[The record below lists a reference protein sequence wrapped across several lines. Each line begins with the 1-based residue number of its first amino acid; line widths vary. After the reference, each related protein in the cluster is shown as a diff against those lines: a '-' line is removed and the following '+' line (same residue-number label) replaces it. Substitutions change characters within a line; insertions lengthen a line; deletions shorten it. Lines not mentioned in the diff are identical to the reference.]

1 MMPLKRREVEQALAG
16 KGFVR
21 REGRHAFFVY
31 HTHKRKLKTSVWTM
45 MSHGN
50 SGADISKS
58 LSAKMAR
65 QCRINKAEF
74 ECLIDCSLSQ
84 KDYEELLVV
93 RKIIVVPNVA
103 DH

>member
-1 MMPLKRREVEQALAG
+1 MPLKRREVEQALEG

-21 REGRHAFFVY
+21 REGKHAFFVY
-31 HTHKRKLKTSVWTM
+31 HTRKRKLKTSIWSM

-58 LSAKMAR
+58 LSAKMAK

-74 ECLIDCSLSQ
+74 ERLIDCSLSQ
-84 KDYEELLVV
+84 EDYEKQLVD
-93 RKIIVVPNVA
+93 REIIVVPNVA

>member
-1 MMPLKRREVEQALAG
+1 MVFKRQEVGRALEG

-21 REGRHAFFVY
+21 QEGRHVFFFY
-31 HTHKRKLKTSVWTM
+31 HTRERKLKTSVWTM

-58 LSAKMAR
+58 LSAKMAK

-74 ECLIDCSLSQ
+74 ARLIDCSLSR
-84 KDYEELLVV
+84 KAYENLLVK
-93 RKIIVVPNVA
+93 RKVIEAPNAA
-103 DH
+103 DQ